1 MSIIE
6 IVSSEQLES
15 LLSDVINSARVDQNE
30 RTWLMDYLYKYSHL
44 SMNQLPRGKY
54 FDRVRDIQSRSQWKS
69 YLDESQYFI
78 LREKVSQQF
87 SPYLI
92 SQIGLMRAASLEGLS
107 PYFLDTDHVLD
118 MVKKLEG
125 ISNPVFSGISKHKIK
140 FSRKGLLGN
149 YKHHHIPLLPNSY
162 VDFLSKS
169 QSIEMLSQN
178 LNPTTRRL
186 DFENLEKRVS
196 QTKASRT
203 GRMTGH
209 WLISKKING
218 VNYYLG
224 LYPHSKGKTDDKW
237 ILKSLIESEQALNS
251 RI

>member
-1 MSIIE
+1 MSILE
-6 IVSSEQLES
+6 IVSSEQLRS
-15 LLSDVINSARVDQNE
+15 LLSDVIGSARVEQNE

-44 SMNQLPRGKY
+44 SMNQLPRGKC
-54 FDRVRDIQSRSQWKS
+54 FDKVRDIQSRSQWKN
-69 YLDESQYFI
+69 YLDESQHFI

-107 PYFLDTDHVLD
+107 PYFLDTDLVLD
-118 MVKKLEG
+118 MVKRLEG
-125 ISNPVFSGISKHKIK
+125 ISDTLFSGISKHKIK
-140 FSRKGLLGN
+140 FSRNGLLGS

-169 QSIEMLSQN
+169 QSIEILSKN
-178 LNPTTRRL
+178 LNSETRRL
-186 DFENLEKRVS
+186 DFDNLEKLVS
-196 QTKASRT
+196 QTKASRA

-209 WLISKKING
+209 WLISRKISG

-237 ILKSLIESEQALNS
+237 ILRSLIESEKTLKL